1 MAKIT
6 YTDKVST
13 EVDPTIPEINKIT
26 DANMNEIKDVVN
38 DNYDYSI
45 YIGDEA
51 DATSDTKLLI
61 DTDILA
67 SLGTEITNTYS
78 TSETMGYSA
87 NYVNNLNTYST
98 TEQRIGTYLGKPL
111 YRKVFNTYKIYSDDP
126 GNITIYELDTDTTK
140 RIKKHNINIL
150 CSYGGGTNARIALFE
165 GNNGPQLGE
174 IIMGHNIDSGLIH
187 IDRST
192 YNTNYN
198 IISMELI
205 LEYTKTTD

>member
-26 DANMNEIKDVVN
+26 DANMNEIKSVVN

-45 YIGDEA
+45 YIGEEA

-61 DTDILA
+61 ETDTLA

-78 TSETMGYSA
+78 TSQVLGYSA

-111 YRKVFNTYKIYSDDP
+111 YRKVVTGVINASSTSGTFQDTY
-126 GNITIYELDTDTTK
+126 ITIDNSIEDFVDITTK
-140 RIKKHNINIL
+140 GVINTLSKPVFIPYTFQDVNLRIYINTFTQGAIMY
-150 CSYGGGTNARIALFE
+150 S
-165 GNNGPQLGE
+165 NN
-174 IIMGHNIDSGLIH
+174 
-187 IDRST
+187 ST
-192 YNTNYN
+192 YSVNVT
-198 IISMELI
+198 ITAL
-205 LEYTKTTD
+205 YTKTTD

>member
-26 DANMNEIKDVVN
+26 DANMNEIKSVVN

-61 DTDILA
+61 ETDTLA

-78 TSETMGYSA
+78 TSQVLGYSA
-87 NYVNNLNTYST
+87 NYVNTLNTYST
-98 TEQRIGTYLGKPL
+98 TEQRIGTWMTGKPI
-111 YRKVFNTYKIYSDDP
+111 YRKCFEVQTPSYSTAPYDYAWMDVTDLNISVVTDLKAIIFNNNAMFITPFAYDV
-126 GNITIYELDTDTTK
+126 GN
-140 RIKKHNINIL
+140 
-150 CSYGGGTNARIALFE
+150 SA
-165 GNNGPQLGE
+165 
-174 IIMGHNIDSGLIH
+174 H
-187 IDRST
+187 ISLYYNRST
-192 YNTNYN
+192 KKIQFASNTTTYNSLASRV
-198 IISMELI
+198 II
-205 LEYTKTTD
+205 EYTKTTD

>member
-6 YTDKVST
+6 YTDKVSVQ
-13 EVDPTIPEINKIT
+13 VDPTIPDINKVT
-26 DANMNEIKDVVN
+26 DADMNEIKDVVN

-61 DTDILA
+61 DTDTLA

-98 TEQRIGTYLGKPL
+98 TEQRIGTWIDGKPL
-111 YRKVFNTYKIYSDDP
+111 YRRVITGTTPNSTTDSVI
-126 GNITIYELDTDTTK
+126 GNIGTDKKVVKIDGYINGGSTYQILPINFYFSDEYSIATYVTT
-140 RIKKHNINIL
+140 
-150 CSYGGGTNARIALFE
+150 
-165 GNNGPQLGE
+165 NNGNIHMKLNSVNYQSKYTE
-174 IIMGHNIDSGLIH
+174 IVV
-187 IDRST
+187 
-192 YNTNYN
+192 
-198 IISMELI
+198 
-205 LEYTKTTD
+205 EYTKTTD